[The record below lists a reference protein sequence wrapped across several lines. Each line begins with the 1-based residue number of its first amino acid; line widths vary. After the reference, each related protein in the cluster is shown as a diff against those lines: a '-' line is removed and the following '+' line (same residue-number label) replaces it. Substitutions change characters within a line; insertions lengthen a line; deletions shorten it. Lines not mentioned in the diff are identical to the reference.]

1 MAEIINLRAVRKAKE
16 RLDARA
22 QADANAVK
30 FGRRKGDKALEA
42 ARAEKEKRDLDGH
55 KRDEGHER
63 E

>member
-16 RLDARA
+16 KAETRA

-30 FGRRKGDKALEA
+30 FGRRKGDKAIEA
-42 ARAEKEKRDLDGH
+42 AELAKAKRDLDGH
-55 KRDEGHER
+55 ER

>member
-16 RLDARA
+16 KAETRA

-30 FGRRKGDKALEA
+30 FGRRKEDKALEA
-42 ARAEKEKRDLDGH
+42 ARLAKEKRDLDGH
-55 KRDEGHER
+55 ER

>member
-30 FGRRKGDKALEA
+30 FGRRKDDKALEA

-55 KRDEGHER
+55 ER

>member
-16 RLDARA
+16 KATDRA

-30 FGRRKGDKALEA
+30 YGRRKTDRQRESAQ
-42 ARAEKEKRDLDGH
+42 AEKAKRDLDGH
-55 KRDEGHER
+55 ER

>member
-1 MAEIINLRAVRKAKE
+1 MAEIITLNRFRKAKE
-16 RLDARA
+16 LAEART

-42 ARAEKEKRDLDGH
+42 AKLKQEKQNLD
-55 KRDEGHER
+55 GHER